1 MFFSILELSLST
13 CLTLSFEYSNGL
25 NIWKLCVLPE
35 LQNNNQVSRKFKFF
49 SVLNA
54 LKEDC
59 FSKEAVKAHIKCP
72 KA

>member
-54 LKEDC
+54 LDTIT
-59 FSKEAVKAHIKCP
+59 EAMEP
-72 KA
+72 TERDLT